1 MGWKFADELER
12 EYRDDLKQIKR
23 RLERAKERLA
33 YLSNYKKECENQ
45 KKWDEMKRIRDERL
59 ELKEEIRI
67 LGSIV
72 SSSMYSIEW
81 LRDAREP
88 GRRREISRQSRYQ
101 RTQHWSD
108 MDIAVFNKF
117 RSEEPEELSE
127 EELRKLNDYLREL
140 TQNEKD
146 AIYSVIG
153 KGNSYQETADFM
165 GVSRSTV
172 QSYVNRGMEKI
183 NNAMNYGAQTSL
195 F

>member
-23 RLERAKERLA
+23 RLERAKERLD

-45 KKWDEMKRIRDERL
+45 KKWDEMERIRDERL

-67 LGSIV
+67 LGSIL

-108 MDIAVFNKF
+108 MDIAMFNKF

-127 EELRKLNDYLREL
+127 EELRKLDDYMREL

-183 NNAMNYGAQTSL
+183 NNAMNYGAQMSL

>member
-1 MGWKFADELER
+1 MTWKFADELER

-23 RLERAKERLA
+23 RLERAKERLT

-45 KKWDEMKRIRDERL
+45 KKWDEMERIRDERL

-108 MDIAVFNKF
+108 MDIAMFNKF

-127 EELRKLNDYLREL
+127 EELRKLDDYMREL

>member
-1 MGWKFADELER
+1 MTWKFADELER

-23 RLERAKERLA
+23 HLERAKERMT

-45 KKWDEMKRIRDERL
+45 KKWDEMERIRDERL

-108 MDIAVFNKF
+108 MDIAMFNKF

-127 EELRKLNDYLREL
+127 EELRKLDDYMREL

-146 AIYSVIG
+146 AIYSVVG